1 MKKILKLLI
10 LLNVFLCANLFA
22 SKSLYL
28 SYSKIPTNIYKNQ
41 KFEGQKIEIPKSD
54 YEGNVWLL
62 HFFIILLLITYAIP
76 AKVDITNSLPSFL
89 QTTYFFKIVLLL
101 VYFESIEFFE
111 NKFINRSNFFRHGAF
126 LLIVY
131 LCIFLW

>member
-41 KFEGQKIEIPKSD
+41 KLEA
-54 YEGNVWLL
+54 
-62 HFFIILLLITYAIP
+62 LITEIQELLYEL
-76 AKVDITNSLPSFL
+76 KNEQTKDQIT
-89 QTTYFFKIVLLL
+89 
-101 VYFESIEFFE
+101 
-111 NKFINRSNFFRHGAF
+111 KFSWNQKYS
-126 LLIVY
+126 
-131 LCIFLW
+131 